1 MLTAE
6 SEGGQRKCH
15 PYWLPG
21 DYGPFN
27 LKSLSERRVSLETP
41 KRVSTHPILNRS
53 DSKPSRA
60 TAGHRP
66 SMPHRSSTHHGSFSR
81 KSPPDSPS
89 PDLETPHVIIR
100 KLSLSH
106 AARPFEPLRE
116 ITQLQYSSWPDF
128 GAPAHPAHVLGLVQ
142 HCGRVVNSYADSGTN
157 NGIWKNE
164 PAGKGERPVVVHCSA
179 GCGRTGTFC
188 TVDSVVDML
197 KRQRLQYQKPEK
209 ENNKDSMDM
218 DVDDEEHEDEA
229 DTTGGKGW
237 LMRDDNDLVAKTVED
252 FRHQR
257 LSMVQTLRQFVLC
270 YESVLEWIV
279 GEMEAEGGVRQRPR
293 LEGMESGGRGKSYH
307 GR

>member
-21 DYGPFN
+21 DYGPFK
-27 LKSLSERRVSLETP
+27 LKSLSERRVSLEAP
-41 KRVSTHPILNRS
+41 KRVSTNPMLARS
-53 DSKPSRA
+53 DSRSSKT
-60 TAGHRP
+60 TADHRP
-66 SMPHRSSTHHGSFSR
+66 GMPHRSSTHHGSFSK

-89 PDLETPHVIIR
+89 PGMEIPHVIIR
-100 KLSLSH
+100 KLTLSH
-106 AARPFEPLRE
+106 TARPFEPLRE

-142 HCGRVVNSYADSGTN
+142 HCAQVVRSYADNRKN
-157 NGIWKNE
+157 NGRGKDE
-164 PAGKGERPVVVHCSA
+164 PVSKGERPIVVHCSA

-197 KRQRLQYQKPEK
+197 KRQRLEHRKNQEEK
-209 ENNKDSMDM
+209 DKDSME
-218 DVDDEEHEDEA
+218 VDASSEEETPKEA
-229 DTTGGKGW
+229 VGGRDWLTRDT
-237 LMRDDNDLVAKTVED
+237 DDLVAKTVED

-270 YESVLEWIV
+270 YESVLEWVV
-279 GEMEAEGGVRQRPR
+279 GEMDFEGGAGGLERPKLQGR
-293 LEGMESGGRGKSYH
+293 ESDGSRSYQ
-307 GR
+307 G